1 MKWGEGITAHDWNT
15 TVLLTIM
22 KLTGL
27 VNLCGPK
34 GQTRTLTSQRYRRFR
49 VTQNLGAL
57 ITPWTPGM
65 SILTSQQMS
74 LGLTDD
80 EIAPLLTLQGSAPIT
95 RPSDSFITWPPPPW
109 RQSL

>member
-1 MKWGEGITAHDWNT
+1 MEERITVRDWNT
-15 TVLLTIM
+15 AALPTIM

-27 VNLCGPK
+27 VGLRGPK

-57 ITPWTPGM
+57 ITHWTPGM

-74 LGLTDD
+74 LGLADD
-80 EIAPLLTLQGSAPIT
+80 EIAPLLTLQRSAPIT
-95 RPSDSFITWPPPPW
+95 RPSDSFIT
-109 RQSL
+109 